1 MAESSGSD
9 KADGAQPAAP
19 QTRLDVNPA
28 GAVFISYASSD
39 VAVADAVVAALERH
53 GVACWIAPRDV
64 KAGALY
70 ADAIVRAI
78 SDAKALVLVLSENSV
93 ASAHVSREVERA
105 SSKRRPLIAL
115 RIDDASLSPA
125 LEYFLGESHWV
136 DARAGA
142 MDAALA
148 KLIAAI
154 REPERNAAGIIPAV
168 AAVTSAGTATAPPPK
183 SRRIRILLPAGI
195 TVAAVV
201 LAALLA
207 DKFWQAKHVAVQPPM
222 AAATNITSDRSI
234 AVLPFTDMSEK
245 KDQEYFAD
253 GMAEEV
259 IDLLARLPG
268 IRVIG
273 RTSSFQFKA
282 KTEDLRV
289 IGRALGA
296 AYVVEGSVRKSGDR
310 IRVTAQLIGA
320 QDGSHVW
327 SETYDEPSDDVL
339 KVQDRIATGLVRALQ
354 VTVGADESGPTPTL
368 KSSEAYDLYLRG
380 RHAIDQ
386 WDQAGFEAAEEYFHQ
401 ALELDP
407 TAARSAEWLAT
418 AQLYR
423 AIWGFVPVHEGF
435 ERARLSAQRALKLNP
450 RSGTAHAVL
459 ASINSDFD
467 WDWPAADRECEQALA
482 LEPRNPTVVGDAGF
496 ARSAFAQPEESARLI
511 AAALTLDPLNGTWHE
526 VLGQMRYRAGRLV
539 EAEAELHKALEISP
553 TYAEAHFFLGQ
564 VLLAKGE
571 PDAALAAM
579 QQEVPESGR
588 DTGLA
593 IAYQALGRRAESDRA
608 LARQTT
614 EHASDAAYEIAQAHA
629 YRAELDQAFAW
640 LDRAYIQKDV
650 ELYWIK
656 GDPLLRNLEGDARY
670 KAFLRKMNL
679 PD

>member
-1 MAESSGSD
+1 MADRAESDNPSS
-9 KADGAQPAAP
+9 PAEA
-19 QTRLDVNPA
+19 TAGPA
-28 GAVFISYASSD
+28 RRVFISYASHD
-39 VAVADAVVAALERH
+39 ATVAQKICSALEAA
-53 GVACWIAPRDV
+53 GFPCWMAPRDV
-64 KAGALY
+64 RPGAQY
-70 ADAIVRAI
+70 ADAIVRTI
-78 SDAKALVLVLSENSV
+78 NDAQAVVLVLSASAV
-93 ASAHVSREVERA
+93 ASSHVGREVERA
-105 SSKRRPLIAL
+105 ASKHKQIIAF
-115 RIDDASLSPA
+115 RIDDAALNPA
-125 LEYFLGESHWV
+125 LEYFLGESQWIDV
-136 DARAGA
+136 PRLG
-142 MDAALA
+142 MPAALA
-148 KLIAAI
+148 KLAEAVGSGSATSAHENPVTPRGGGTSKQVAIVAAI
-154 REPERNAAGIIPAV
+154 VVCVGAAAALGMHFWSSNHHGAQQAV
-168 AAVTSAGTATAPPPK
+168 A
-183 SRRIRILLPAGI
+183 I
-195 TVAAVV
+195 T
-201 LAALLA
+201 
-207 DKFWQAKHVAVQPPM
+207 DK
-222 AAATNITSDRSI
+222 SI

-259 IDLLARLPG
+259 IDLLAKLPG

-273 RTSSFQFKA
+273 RTSSFQFKG
-282 KTEDLRV
+282 KTGDLRV
-289 IGRALGA
+289 IGRALGV

-339 KVQDRIATGLVRALQ
+339 KVQDKIATGLVRALQ
-354 VTVGADESGPTPTL
+354 VTVGADESAPPPAL
-368 KSSEAYDLYLRG
+368 KSSEAYNLYLRG

-386 WDQAGFEAAEEYFHQ
+386 WDRAGFEAAEEYFHQ

-407 TAARSAEWLAT
+407 TAARTAEWLAT

-435 ERARLSAQRALKLNP
+435 ERARLSAQRALMLNP

-459 ASINSDFD
+459 ASINTDYD

-511 AAALTLDPLNGTWHE
+511 AAALALDPLNGTWHE
-526 VLGQMRYRAGRLV
+526 YLGQMRYRAGRLA
-539 EAEAELHKALEISP
+539 EAEAELHTALEISP

-593 IAYQALGRRAESDRA
+593 IAYQALGRRADSDWALALQTAEHESD
-608 LARQTT
+608 
-614 EHASDAAYEIAQAHA
+614 SAYEIAQAHA
-629 YRAELDQAFAW
+629 YRAEIDEAFAW

-656 GDPLLRNLEGDARY
+656 GDPLLKNLESDPRY
-670 KAFLRKMNL
+670 KVFLRKMKL
-679 PD
+679 PE

>member
-1 MAESSGSD
+1 
-9 KADGAQPAAP
+9 
-19 QTRLDVNPA
+19 VNPA
-28 GAVFISYASSD
+28 GAVFISYASRD

-53 GVACWIAPRDV
+53 GVASWIAPRDV

-93 ASAHVSREVERA
+93 ASAHVSKEVERA
-105 SSKRRPLIAL
+105 SSKRRPVIAL
-115 RIDDASLSPA
+115 RIDDAPLSPA

-154 REPERNAAGIIPAV
+154 LEPERNAAEIIPAV
-168 AAVTSAGTATAPPPK
+168 PAVASASAATAPRPK
-183 SRRIRILLPAGI
+183 SRRIRILPAAGI
-195 TVAAVV
+195 TGVALTLV
-201 LAALLA
+201 ALLA
-207 DKFWQAKHVAVQPPM
+207 DKFWLAKPIPVQPPTS
-222 AAATNITSDRSI
+222 AATNITSDKSI

-327 SETYDEPSDDVL
+327 SESYDEASDDVL
-339 KVQDRIATGLVRALQ
+339 KVQDKIATGLVRALQ

-386 WDQAGFEAAEEYFHQ
+386 WDRSGFEAAEEYFHQ

-407 TAARSAEWLAT
+407 TAARTAEWLAT

-450 RSGTAHAVL
+450 KSGTAHAVL
-459 ASINSDFD
+459 ASINTDYD

-496 ARSAFAQPEESARLI
+496 ARSAFAQPQESARLI

-526 VLGQMRYRAGRLV
+526 VLGQMRYRAGRLA

-564 VLLAKGE
+564 ILLAKGE

-608 LARQTT
+608 LARQTM

-640 LDRAYIQKDV
+640 LNQAFIQKDV

-656 GDPLLRNLEGDARY
+656 GDPLLKNIEGDARY

>member
-1 MAESSGSD
+1 MT
-9 KADGAQPAAP
+9 ADGPESGETSPPTDASTAANVP
-19 QTRLDVNPA
+19 KASSR
-28 GAVFISYASSD
+28 VFVSYASQD
-39 VAVADAVVAALERH
+39 AIVATALVENLERH

-78 SDAKALVLVLSENSV
+78 SDTKALVLVLSANSV
-93 ASAHVSREVERA
+93 ASTHVGKEVERA

-115 RIDDASLSPA
+115 RIDDAPLSPA

-154 REPERNAAGIIPAV
+154 REPERNAAGINPAV
-168 AAVTSAGTATAPPPK
+168 AAVTSAGTAAAPPK
-183 SRRIRILLPAGI
+183 SRRIRILLAAGI
-195 TVAAVV
+195 TGVAVALV
-201 LAALLA
+201 ALLA
-207 DKFWQAKHVAVQPPM
+207 DKFWLAKHVAVQPPM
-222 AAATNITSDRSI
+222 AAVTNITSDRSI

-327 SETYDEPSDDVL
+327 SESYDEPSDDVL
-339 KVQDRIATGLVRALQ
+339 KVQDKIATGLVRALQ

-386 WDQAGFEAAEEYFHQ
+386 WDQAGFEAAEEYLHQ

-407 TAARSAEWLAT
+407 TAARTAEWLAT

-435 ERARLSAQRALKLNP
+435 ERARLSAQLALKLNP

-459 ASINSDFD
+459 ASINTDYD

-511 AAALTLDPLNGTWHE
+511 GAALTLDPLNGTWHE
-526 VLGQMRYRAGRLV
+526 VLGQMRYRAGRLA

-564 VLLAKGE
+564 ILLAKGE

-608 LARQTT
+608 LALQTT

-640 LDRAYIQKDV
+640 LDRAFIQKDV

-656 GDPLLRNLEGDARY
+656 GDPLLKHLEGDARY